1 MRIVRARRRIRR
13 HERDEVTISLFEG
26 MRWKT
31 KGGCGSGPTIISR
44 DWPVGPTTGATWL
57 DEPDP
62 SVHQVR
68 KTHLE
73 KPCLRGWEWWSWM
86 NVTRYRRSAL
96 RTWTNEFEASI
107 LLYTSATIFL
117 IASLVGLDAIRNL
130 WKAGVRIVK
139 VLLYRQVLIQPRW
152 KTNDVFEAEES
163 SNTGCS
169 FEDFYEM

>member
-1 MRIVRARRRIRR
+1 MRTVRARRRTWR
-13 HERDEVTISLFEG
+13 HERDEATISLFEG
-26 MRWKT
+26 TRWKT
-31 KGGCGSGPTIISR
+31 KGGCGSGPTIINR

-68 KTHLE
+68 KTHLK

-86 NVTRYRRSAL
+86 NVTRYRGSTL

-117 IASLVGLDAIRNL
+117 IASLVGLDAIRDL
-130 WKAGVRIVK
+130 WKVGVRIVK
-139 VLLYRQVLIQPRW
+139 VLLYRQLLIRLRW

-163 SNTGCS
+163 SNTRCS
-169 FEDFYEM
+169 SDDFYEM